1 MPTPPK
7 RKPDSARRAN
17 RIIQQRTLL
26 LLALLG
32 IGTFLLLFAQLYK
45 LQIKQHDE
53 LKTLAVRQQ
62 TLRTTV
68 EASRGTIYDK
78 NGDILAL
85 SSTAENVCVSPL
97 DVAKNEQDQDLIANG
112 LGEILGVDP
121 SGILD
126 DMKDTASQYKVI
138 KKKVEQETADK
149 VRVFISDN
157 DIKGVF
163 LEPTSKRYYPYSS
176 LAAHVIGFVNANG
189 GAYGLEAVYDEELT
203 GEKGMVVSARDANG
217 NALLYQYEQY
227 FDAENGDSLV
237 TTLDKTVQYYLEK
250 GLEELESRYGTG
262 VGATGIV
269 MDVNTGGILAMA
281 SLPTYDLNAP
291 ASIYNKEMLA
301 AGMTDEEL
309 AAAADTLQNMQWRN
323 KAINDT
329 FQPGSTFKI
338 LTLAMA
344 LEENKVK
351 MSDTFNCP
359 GYVVIEGAKINCSK
373 RAPGHGHQDLI
384 TAFANSCNPAFINI
398 GLRLGN
404 TTFYN
409 YMKAFGLTGKTG
421 VDTTGEASGFVNK
434 EIEYSTLALA
444 CYAFG
449 QNFNVTPL
457 SLINAQAACVNGG
470 YLRTPYIVS
479 EVLDQSGNVKY
490 RHDTTPLRQVISE
503 NTSKTVRE
511 IMEYEVEHGTGKN
524 GKVAGYRIGGKT
536 GTADQIDGSV
546 TVSFTCCA
554 PADDPQIM
562 MLLTLS
568 NASDK
573 TGTYR
578 SGGNMAAP
586 VASSIM
592 AEILP
597 YLGIEPTY
605 SADEL
610 VGADHTV
617 PNVVGLKRDEAARLY
632 SEEDGSTG
640 NIAAYSSGHSE
651 AIITESMENAR
662 LFQNQVDAAAVYVNA
677 STRFTDGEV
686 FGYGLEVSG
695 EVTVRVTAVKGMKLE
710 QPLLIE
716 GGDAMTVASGETM
729 QEATE
734 KALESMYHLLRQ
746 CGQDEG
752 EAGILMSMVCNI
764 ALCQMVNPLFTVRA
778 EMPARM
784 LEKVIKG

>member
-7 RKPDSARRAN
+7 RRPDSARRAN

-32 IGTFLLLFAQLYK
+32 VGSFVLLFFQLYK
-45 LQIKQHDE
+45 LQIRQHDE
-53 LKTLAVRQQ
+53 LQNLAVRQQ

-68 EASRGTIYDK
+68 EASRGMIYDR
-78 NGDILAL
+78 NSDILAI

-97 DVAKNEQDQDLIANG
+97 DIARNEQDQELIANG
-112 LGEILGVDP
+112 LGEILGVEP
-121 SGILD
+121 AYILD
-126 DMKDTASQYKVI
+126 EMKNTASQYEVI
-138 KKKVEQETADK
+138 KSKVEQETADK
-149 VRVFISDN
+149 VRAFISEN
-157 DIKGVF
+157 KIKGVF
-163 LEPTSKRYYPYSS
+163 LRPTSKRYYPYSS

-189 GAYGLEAVYDEELT
+189 GAYGLEAVYDEALT
-203 GEKGMVVSARDANG
+203 GQSGMVVSARDRDG
-217 NALLYQYEQY
+217 RPLLYDYEQY

-269 MDVNTGGILAMA
+269 IDVNTGGVLAMA

-291 ASIYNKEMLA
+291 AAIFNQEMLA
-301 AGMTDEEL
+301 AGMSDEEL
-309 AAAADTLQNMQWRN
+309 SAAAKDLQNIQWRN

-338 LTLAMA
+338 ITLAMA
-344 LEENKVK
+344 LEEGKVK
-351 MSDTFNCP
+351 LSDTFSCS
-359 GYVVIEGAKINCSK
+359 GYLMVEGAKINCSK
-373 RAPGHGHQDLI
+373 RTGHGQQDLI
-384 TAFANSCNPAFINI
+384 TAFANSCNPAFMNI
-398 GLRLGN
+398 GMRLGN

-409 YMKAFGLTGKTG
+409 YMKAFGLTGKSG
-421 VDTTGEASGFVNK
+421 IDTTGEASGFVNK

-444 CYAFG
+444 CYSFG

-470 YLRTPYIVS
+470 YLRKPYIVS
-479 EVLDQSGNVKY
+479 EVLDQEGNVKY

-503 NTSKTVRE
+503 DTSKTVRD
-511 IMEYEVEHGTGKN
+511 IMEYEVESGTGKN
-524 GKVAGYRIGGKT
+524 GKVVGYRIGGKT

-586 VASSIM
+586 VASSVM

-610 VGADHTV
+610 VGADKTV
-617 PNVVGLKRDEAARLY
+617 PNVVGLSLDAATAKLKADGFSCRGIGAGETVTDQTPLGGAIVPNNAEILLY
-632 SEEDGSTG
+632 LGAEKSTELCIVPSVVGDSAATANRKLTDAGLIMSVSGASGGSSASVRAISQSEEAGKEVPAGTVVRVQFSDGS
-640 NIAAYSSGHSE
+640 
-651 AIITESMENAR
+651 
-662 LFQNQVDAAAVYVNA
+662 
-677 STRFTDGEV
+677 
-686 FGYGLEVSG
+686 
-695 EVTVRVTAVKGMKLE
+695 VR
-710 QPLLIE
+710 
-716 GGDAMTVASGETM
+716 D
-729 QEATE
+729 
-734 KALESMYHLLRQ
+734 
-746 CGQDEG
+746 
-752 EAGILMSMVCNI
+752 
-764 ALCQMVNPLFTVRA
+764 
-778 EMPARM
+778 
-784 LEKVIKG
+784 

>member
-97 DVAKNEQDQDLIANG
+97 DVAKNEQDPNLIANG

-126 DMKDTASQYKVI
+126 DMTATASHYKVI

-157 DIKGVF
+157 GIKGVF

-503 NTSKTVRE
+503 DTSKTVRE

-568 NASDK
+568 SASDK

-617 PNVVGLKRDEAARLY
+617 PNVVGLKRDEAAAKLKEEGFSCRTVGDGETVTDQTPLGGAIVPNNAEIILY
-632 SEEDGSTG
+632 LGAEKSTELCIVPNVVG
-640 NIAAYSSGHSE
+640 DS
-651 AIITESMENAR
+651 
-662 LFQNQVDAAAVYVNA
+662 AAAAN
-677 STRFTDGEV
+677 RKLTDA
-686 FGYGLEVSG
+686 GLIMSVSG
-695 EVTVRVTAVKGMKLE
+695 ATGGSSASVRAISQSETPGTEVAAGTVVRVQFSDSSVT
-710 QPLLIE
+710 
-716 GGDAMTVASGETM
+716 D
-729 QEATE
+729 
-734 KALESMYHLLRQ
+734 
-746 CGQDEG
+746 
-752 EAGILMSMVCNI
+752 
-764 ALCQMVNPLFTVRA
+764 
-778 EMPARM
+778 
-784 LEKVIKG
+784 

>member
-7 RKPDSARRAN
+7 RKSDSARRAN
-17 RIIQQRTLL
+17 RIIQQRTILL
-26 LLALLG
+26 LLLLG
-32 IGTFLLLFAQLYK
+32 IGAFVLLFMQLYK

-97 DVAKNEQDQDLIANG
+97 DVARNEQDQSLIANG
-112 LGEILGVDP
+112 LSELLGVDA
-121 SGILD
+121 D
-126 DMKDTASQYKVI
+126 DVLERMKNTASQYEVI

-149 VRVFISDN
+149 VRAFISEN
-157 DIKGVF
+157 GIKGVF
-163 LEPTSKRYYPYSS
+163 LEPTSKRYYPYST

-250 GLEELESRYGTG
+250 ALEELESRYGTG

-301 AGMTDEEL
+301 GDMSEEEFEAASAG
-309 AAAADTLQNMQWRN
+309 LQNVQWRN

-344 LEENKVK
+344 LEENKVQ
-351 MSDTFNCP
+351 MSDTFSCP
-359 GYVVIEGAKINCSK
+359 GYVVVEGARINCSK
-373 RAPGHGHQDLI
+373 RTGHGSQDLI

-457 SLINAQAACVNGG
+457 SLLNAQAACVNGG

-479 EVLDQSGNVKY
+479 EVLDENGNVKY

-503 NTSKTVRE
+503 DTSAAVRE
-511 IMEYEVEHGTGKN
+511 IMEYEVEYGTGKN

-554 PADDPQIM
+554 PADDPQII

-568 NASDK
+568 SASND

-578 SGGNMAAP
+578 SGGNMVAP
-586 VASSIM
+586 VASSVM

-617 PNVVGLKRDEAARLY
+617 PNVVGLTLDEATAKLKEEGFSCRTIGDGTTVTDQTPLGGAIVPNNAEIILY
-632 SEEDGSTG
+632 LGAEKSTALCIVPNVVG
-640 NIAAYSSGHSE
+640 DS
-651 AIITESMENAR
+651 
-662 LFQNQVDAAAVYVNA
+662 AAAAN
-677 STRFTDGEV
+677 RKLTDA
-686 FGYGLEVSG
+686 GLIMSVSG
-695 EVTVRVTAVKGMKLE
+695 ATGGSSASVRAISQSETPGAEVAAGTVVRVQFSDSSVT
-710 QPLLIE
+710 
-716 GGDAMTVASGETM
+716 D
-729 QEATE
+729 
-734 KALESMYHLLRQ
+734 
-746 CGQDEG
+746 
-752 EAGILMSMVCNI
+752 
-764 ALCQMVNPLFTVRA
+764 
-778 EMPARM
+778 
-784 LEKVIKG
+784 

>member
-490 RHDTTPLRQVISE
+490 RHDTTPLRQIMDTHSRTADCRAE
-503 NTSKTVRE
+503 ILAAHAAMAGAGAKTVRE

-617 PNVVGLKRDEAARLY
+617 PNVVGLKRDEAATKLKEEGFSCRTVGDGETVTDQTPLGGAIVPNNAEIILY
-632 SEEDGSTG
+632 LGAEKSTELCIVPNVVG
-640 NIAAYSSGHSE
+640 DS
-651 AIITESMENAR
+651 
-662 LFQNQVDAAAVYVNA
+662 AAAAN
-677 STRFTDGEV
+677 RKLTDA
-686 FGYGLEVSG
+686 GLIMSVSG
-695 EVTVRVTAVKGMKLE
+695 ATGGSSASVRAISQSETPGTEVAAGTVVRVQFSDSSVT
-710 QPLLIE
+710 
-716 GGDAMTVASGETM
+716 D
-729 QEATE
+729 
-734 KALESMYHLLRQ
+734 
-746 CGQDEG
+746 
-752 EAGILMSMVCNI
+752 
-764 ALCQMVNPLFTVRA
+764 
-778 EMPARM
+778 
-784 LEKVIKG
+784 

>member
-7 RKPDSARRAN
+7 RRPDSARRAN

-32 IGTFLLLFAQLYK
+32 VGSFVLLFFQLYK
-45 LQIKQHDE
+45 LQIRQHDE
-53 LKTLAVRQQ
+53 LQNLAVRQQ

-68 EASRGTIYDK
+68 EASRGMIYDR
-78 NGDILAL
+78 NSDILAI

-97 DVAKNEQDQDLIANG
+97 DIARNEQDQELIANG
-112 LGEILGVDP
+112 LGEILGVEP
-121 SGILD
+121 SYILD
-126 DMKDTASQYKVI
+126 EMKNTASQYEVI
-138 KKKVEQETADK
+138 KSKVEQETADK
-149 VRVFISDN
+149 VRAFISEN
-157 DIKGVF
+157 KIKGVF
-163 LEPTSKRYYPYSS
+163 LRPTSKRYYPYSS

-189 GAYGLEAVYDEELT
+189 GAYGLEAVYDEALT
-203 GEKGMVVSARDANG
+203 GQSGMVVSARDRDG
-217 NALLYQYEQY
+217 RPLLYDYEQY

-269 MDVNTGGILAMA
+269 IDVNTGGVLAMA

-291 ASIYNKEMLA
+291 AAIFNQEMLA
-301 AGMTDEEL
+301 AGMSDEEL
-309 AAAADTLQNMQWRN
+309 SAAAKDLQNIQWRN

-338 LTLAMA
+338 ITLAMA
-344 LEENKVK
+344 LEEGKVK
-351 MSDTFNCP
+351 LSDTFSCS
-359 GYVVIEGAKINCSK
+359 GYLMVEGAKINCSK
-373 RAPGHGHQDLI
+373 RTGHGQQDLI
-384 TAFANSCNPAFINI
+384 TAFANSCNPAFMNI
-398 GLRLGN
+398 GMRLGN

-409 YMKAFGLTGKTG
+409 YMKAFGLTGKSG
-421 VDTTGEASGFVNK
+421 IDTTGEASGFVNK

-444 CYAFG
+444 CYSFG

-470 YLRTPYIVS
+470 YLRKPYIVS
-479 EVLDQSGNVKY
+479 EVLDQEGNVKY

-503 NTSKTVRE
+503 DTSKTVRD
-511 IMEYEVEHGTGKN
+511 IMEYEVERGTGKN
-524 GKVAGYRIGGKT
+524 GKVVGYRIGGKT

-586 VASSIM
+586 VASSVM

-610 VGADHTV
+610 VGADKTV
-617 PNVVGLKRDEAARLY
+617 PNVVGLSLDAATAKLKAEGFSCRGIGAGETVTDQTPLGGAIVPNNAEILLY
-632 SEEDGSTG
+632 LGAEKSTELCIVPSVVGDSAATANRKLTDAGLIMSVSGASGGSSASVRAISQSEEAGKEVPAGTVVRVQFSDGS
-640 NIAAYSSGHSE
+640 
-651 AIITESMENAR
+651 
-662 LFQNQVDAAAVYVNA
+662 
-677 STRFTDGEV
+677 
-686 FGYGLEVSG
+686 
-695 EVTVRVTAVKGMKLE
+695 VR
-710 QPLLIE
+710 
-716 GGDAMTVASGETM
+716 D
-729 QEATE
+729 
-734 KALESMYHLLRQ
+734 
-746 CGQDEG
+746 
-752 EAGILMSMVCNI
+752 
-764 ALCQMVNPLFTVRA
+764 
-778 EMPARM
+778 
-784 LEKVIKG
+784 

>member
-7 RKPDSARRAN
+7 RRPDSARRAN

-32 IGTFLLLFAQLYK
+32 VGSFVLLFFQLYK
-45 LQIKQHDE
+45 LQIRQHDE
-53 LKTLAVRQQ
+53 LQNLAVRQQ

-68 EASRGTIYDK
+68 EASRGMIYDR
-78 NGDILAL
+78 NSDILAI

-97 DVAKNEQDQDLIANG
+97 DIARNEQDQELIANG
-112 LGEILGVDP
+112 LGEILGVEP
-121 SGILD
+121 SYILD
-126 DMKDTASQYKVI
+126 EMKNTASQYEVI
-138 KKKVEQETADK
+138 KSKVEQETADK
-149 VRVFISDN
+149 VRAFISEN
-157 DIKGVF
+157 KIKGVF
-163 LEPTSKRYYPYSS
+163 LRPTSKRYYPYSS

-189 GAYGLEAVYDEELT
+189 GAYGLEAVYDEALT
-203 GEKGMVVSARDANG
+203 GQSGMVVSARDRDG
-217 NALLYQYEQY
+217 RPLLYDYEQY

-269 MDVNTGGILAMA
+269 IDVNTGGVLAMA

-291 ASIYNKEMLA
+291 AAIFNQEMLA
-301 AGMTDEEL
+301 AGMSDEEL
-309 AAAADTLQNMQWRN
+309 SAAAKDLQNVQWRN

-338 LTLAMA
+338 ITLAMA
-344 LEENKVK
+344 LEEGKVK
-351 MSDTFNCP
+351 LSDTFSCS
-359 GYVVIEGAKINCSK
+359 GYLMVEGAKINCSK
-373 RAPGHGHQDLI
+373 RTGHGQQDLI
-384 TAFANSCNPAFINI
+384 TAFANSCNPAFMNI
-398 GLRLGN
+398 GMRLGN

-409 YMKAFGLTGKTG
+409 YMKAFGLTGKSG
-421 VDTTGEASGFVNK
+421 IDTTGEASGFVNK

-444 CYAFG
+444 CYSFG

-470 YLRTPYIVS
+470 YLRKPYIVS
-479 EVLDQSGNVKY
+479 EVLDQEGNVKY

-503 NTSKTVRE
+503 DTSKTVRD
-511 IMEYEVEHGTGKN
+511 IMEYEVESGTGKN
-524 GKVAGYRIGGKT
+524 GKVVGYRIGGKT

-586 VASSIM
+586 VASSVM

-605 SADEL
+605 SADEM
-610 VGADHTV
+610 VGADKTV
-617 PNVVGLKRDEAARLY
+617 PNVVGLSLDAATAKLKAEGFSCRGIGAGETVTDQTPLGGAIVPNNAEILLY
-632 SEEDGSTG
+632 LGAEKSTELCIVPSVVGDSAATANRKLTDAGLIMSVSGASGGSSASVRAISQSEEAGKEVPAGTVVRVQFSDGS
-640 NIAAYSSGHSE
+640 
-651 AIITESMENAR
+651 
-662 LFQNQVDAAAVYVNA
+662 
-677 STRFTDGEV
+677 
-686 FGYGLEVSG
+686 
-695 EVTVRVTAVKGMKLE
+695 VR
-710 QPLLIE
+710 
-716 GGDAMTVASGETM
+716 D
-729 QEATE
+729 
-734 KALESMYHLLRQ
+734 
-746 CGQDEG
+746 
-752 EAGILMSMVCNI
+752 
-764 ALCQMVNPLFTVRA
+764 
-778 EMPARM
+778 
-784 LEKVIKG
+784 

>member
-7 RKPDSARRAN
+7 RRLDSARRAN

-32 IGTFLLLFAQLYK
+32 VGSFVLLFFQLYK
-45 LQIKQHDE
+45 LQIRQHDE
-53 LKTLAVRQQ
+53 LQNLAVRQQ

-68 EASRGTIYDK
+68 EASRGMIYDR
-78 NGDILAL
+78 NSDILAI

-97 DVAKNEQDQDLIANG
+97 DIARNEQDQELIANG
-112 LGEILGVDP
+112 LGEILGVEP
-121 SGILD
+121 AYILD
-126 DMKDTASQYKVI
+126 EMKNTASQYEVI
-138 KKKVEQETADK
+138 KSKVEQETADK
-149 VRVFISDN
+149 VRAFISEN
-157 DIKGVF
+157 KIKGVF
-163 LEPTSKRYYPYSS
+163 LRPTSKRYYPYSS

-189 GAYGLEAVYDEELT
+189 GAYGLEAVYDEALT
-203 GEKGMVVSARDANG
+203 GQSGMVVSARDRDG
-217 NALLYQYEQY
+217 RPLLYDYEQY

-269 MDVNTGGILAMA
+269 IDVNTGGVLAMA

-291 ASIYNKEMLA
+291 AAIFNQEMLA
-301 AGMTDEEL
+301 AGMSDEEL
-309 AAAADTLQNMQWRN
+309 SAAAKDLQNIQWRN

-338 LTLAMA
+338 ITLAMA
-344 LEENKVK
+344 LEEGKVK
-351 MSDTFNCP
+351 LSDTFSCS
-359 GYVVIEGAKINCSK
+359 GYLMVEGAKINCSK
-373 RAPGHGHQDLI
+373 RTGHGQQDLI
-384 TAFANSCNPAFINI
+384 TAFANSCNPAFMNI
-398 GLRLGN
+398 GMRLGN

-409 YMKAFGLTGKTG
+409 YMKAFGLTGKSG
-421 VDTTGEASGFVNK
+421 IDTTGEASGFVNK

-444 CYAFG
+444 CYSFG

-470 YLRTPYIVS
+470 YLRKPYIVS
-479 EVLDQSGNVKY
+479 EVLDQEGNVKY

-503 NTSKTVRE
+503 DTSKTVRD

-524 GKVAGYRIGGKT
+524 GKVVGYRIGGKT

-586 VASSIM
+586 VASSVM

-610 VGADHTV
+610 VGADKTV
-617 PNVVGLKRDEAARLY
+617 PNVVGLSLDAATAKLKAEGFSCRGIGAGETVTDQTPLGGAIVPNNAEILLY
-632 SEEDGSTG
+632 LGAEKSTELCIVPSVVGDSAATANRKLTDAGLIMSVSGASGGSSASVRAISQSEEAGKEVPAGTVVRVQFSDGS
-640 NIAAYSSGHSE
+640 
-651 AIITESMENAR
+651 
-662 LFQNQVDAAAVYVNA
+662 
-677 STRFTDGEV
+677 
-686 FGYGLEVSG
+686 
-695 EVTVRVTAVKGMKLE
+695 VR
-710 QPLLIE
+710 
-716 GGDAMTVASGETM
+716 D
-729 QEATE
+729 
-734 KALESMYHLLRQ
+734 
-746 CGQDEG
+746 
-752 EAGILMSMVCNI
+752 
-764 ALCQMVNPLFTVRA
+764 
-778 EMPARM
+778 
-784 LEKVIKG
+784 

>member
-7 RKPDSARRAN
+7 RRPDSARRAN

-32 IGTFLLLFAQLYK
+32 VGSFVLLFFQLYK
-45 LQIKQHDE
+45 LQIRQHDE
-53 LKTLAVRQQ
+53 LQNLAVRQQ

-68 EASRGTIYDK
+68 EASRGMIYDR
-78 NGDILAL
+78 NSDILAI

-97 DVAKNEQDQDLIANG
+97 DIARNEQDQELIANG
-112 LGEILGVDP
+112 LGEILGVEP
-121 SGILD
+121 AYILD
-126 DMKDTASQYKVI
+126 EMKNTASQYEVI
-138 KKKVEQETADK
+138 KSKVEQETADK
-149 VRVFISDN
+149 VRAFISEN
-157 DIKGVF
+157 KIKGVF
-163 LEPTSKRYYPYSS
+163 LRPTSKRYYPYSS

-189 GAYGLEAVYDEELT
+189 GAYGLEAVYDEALT
-203 GEKGMVVSARDANG
+203 GQSGMVVSARDRDG
-217 NALLYQYEQY
+217 RPLLYDYEQY

-269 MDVNTGGILAMA
+269 IDVNTGGVLAMA

-291 ASIYNKEMLA
+291 AAIFNQEMLA
-301 AGMTDEEL
+301 AGMSDEEL
-309 AAAADTLQNMQWRN
+309 SAAAKDLQNIQWRN

-338 LTLAMA
+338 ITLAMA
-344 LEENKVK
+344 LEEGKVK
-351 MSDTFNCP
+351 LSDTFSCS
-359 GYVVIEGAKINCSK
+359 GYLMVEGAKINCSK
-373 RAPGHGHQDLI
+373 RTGHGQQDLI
-384 TAFANSCNPAFINI
+384 TAFANSCNPAFMNI
-398 GLRLGN
+398 GMRLGN

-409 YMKAFGLTGKTG
+409 YMKAFGLTGKSG
-421 VDTTGEASGFVNK
+421 IDTTGEASGFVNK

-444 CYAFG
+444 CYSFG

-470 YLRTPYIVS
+470 YLRKPYIVS
-479 EVLDQSGNVKY
+479 EVLDQEGNVKY

-503 NTSKTVRE
+503 DTSKTVRD
-511 IMEYEVEHGTGKN
+511 IMEYEVESGTGKN
-524 GKVAGYRIGGKT
+524 GKVVGYRIGGKT

-568 NASDK
+568 SASND

-617 PNVVGLKRDEAARLY
+617 PNVVGLKRDEAAAKLKEEGFSCRTVGDGETVTDQTPLGGAIVPNNAEIILY
-632 SEEDGSTG
+632 LGAEKSTELCIVPNVVG
-640 NIAAYSSGHSE
+640 DS
-651 AIITESMENAR
+651 
-662 LFQNQVDAAAVYVNA
+662 AAAAN
-677 STRFTDGEV
+677 RKLTDA
-686 FGYGLEVSG
+686 GLIMSVSG
-695 EVTVRVTAVKGMKLE
+695 ATGGSSASVRAISQSETPGTEVAAGTVVRVQFSDSSVT
-710 QPLLIE
+710 
-716 GGDAMTVASGETM
+716 D
-729 QEATE
+729 
-734 KALESMYHLLRQ
+734 
-746 CGQDEG
+746 
-752 EAGILMSMVCNI
+752 
-764 ALCQMVNPLFTVRA
+764 
-778 EMPARM
+778 
-784 LEKVIKG
+784 

>member
-68 EASRGTIYDK
+68 EARRGTIYDK

-503 NTSKTVRE
+503 DTSKTVRE
-511 IMEYEVEHGTGKN
+511 IMEYEVEYGTGKN

-568 NASDK
+568 SASND

-617 PNVVGLKRDEAARLY
+617 PNVVGLKRDEAAAKLKEEGFSCRTVGDGETVTDQTPLGGAIVPNNAEIILY
-632 SEEDGSTG
+632 LGAEKSTELCIVPNVVG
-640 NIAAYSSGHSE
+640 DS
-651 AIITESMENAR
+651 
-662 LFQNQVDAAAVYVNA
+662 AAAAN
-677 STRFTDGEV
+677 RKLTDA
-686 FGYGLEVSG
+686 GLIMSVSG
-695 EVTVRVTAVKGMKLE
+695 ATGGSSASVRAISQSETPGTEVAAGTVVRVQFSDSSVT
-710 QPLLIE
+710 
-716 GGDAMTVASGETM
+716 D
-729 QEATE
+729 
-734 KALESMYHLLRQ
+734 
-746 CGQDEG
+746 
-752 EAGILMSMVCNI
+752 
-764 ALCQMVNPLFTVRA
+764 
-778 EMPARM
+778 
-784 LEKVIKG
+784 

>member
-7 RKPDSARRAN
+7 RRPDSARRAN

-32 IGTFLLLFAQLYK
+32 VGSFVLLFFQLYK
-45 LQIKQHDE
+45 LQIRQHDE
-53 LKTLAVRQQ
+53 LQNLAVRQQ

-68 EASRGTIYDK
+68 EASRGMIYDR
-78 NGDILAL
+78 NSDILAI

-97 DVAKNEQDQDLIANG
+97 DIARNEQDQELIANG
-112 LGEILGVDP
+112 LGEILGVEP
-121 SGILD
+121 SYILD
-126 DMKDTASQYKVI
+126 EMKNTASQYEVI
-138 KKKVEQETADK
+138 KSKVEQETADK
-149 VRVFISDN
+149 VRAFISEN
-157 DIKGVF
+157 KIKGVF
-163 LEPTSKRYYPYSS
+163 LRPTSKRYYPYSS

-189 GAYGLEAVYDEELT
+189 GAYGLEAVYDEALT
-203 GEKGMVVSARDANG
+203 GQSGMVVSARDRDG
-217 NALLYQYEQY
+217 RPLLYDYEQY

-269 MDVNTGGILAMA
+269 IDVNTGGVLAMA

-291 ASIYNKEMLA
+291 AAIFNQEMLA
-301 AGMTDEEL
+301 AGMSDEEL
-309 AAAADTLQNMQWRN
+309 SAAAKDLQNIQWRN

-338 LTLAMA
+338 ITLAMA
-344 LEENKVK
+344 LEEGKVK
-351 MSDTFNCP
+351 LSDTFSCS
-359 GYVVIEGAKINCSK
+359 GYLMVEGAKINCSK
-373 RAPGHGHQDLI
+373 RTGHGQQDLI
-384 TAFANSCNPAFINI
+384 TAFANSCNPAFMNI
-398 GLRLGN
+398 GMRLGN

-409 YMKAFGLTGKTG
+409 YMKAFGLTGKSG
-421 VDTTGEASGFVNK
+421 IDTTGEASGFVNK

-444 CYAFG
+444 CYSFG

-470 YLRTPYIVS
+470 YLRKPYIVS
-479 EVLDQSGNVKY
+479 EVLDQEGNVKY

-503 NTSKTVRE
+503 DTSKTVRD

-524 GKVAGYRIGGKT
+524 GKVVGYRIGGKT

-586 VASSIM
+586 VASSVM

-610 VGADHTV
+610 VGADKTV
-617 PNVVGLKRDEAARLY
+617 PNVVGLSLDAATAKLKAEGFSCRGIGAGETVTDQTPLGGAIVPNNAEILLY
-632 SEEDGSTG
+632 LGAEKSTELCIVPSVVGDSAATANRKLTDAGLIMSVSGASGGSSASVRAISQSEEAGKEVPAGTVVRVQFSDGS
-640 NIAAYSSGHSE
+640 
-651 AIITESMENAR
+651 
-662 LFQNQVDAAAVYVNA
+662 
-677 STRFTDGEV
+677 
-686 FGYGLEVSG
+686 
-695 EVTVRVTAVKGMKLE
+695 VR
-710 QPLLIE
+710 
-716 GGDAMTVASGETM
+716 D
-729 QEATE
+729 
-734 KALESMYHLLRQ
+734 
-746 CGQDEG
+746 
-752 EAGILMSMVCNI
+752 
-764 ALCQMVNPLFTVRA
+764 
-778 EMPARM
+778 
-784 LEKVIKG
+784 